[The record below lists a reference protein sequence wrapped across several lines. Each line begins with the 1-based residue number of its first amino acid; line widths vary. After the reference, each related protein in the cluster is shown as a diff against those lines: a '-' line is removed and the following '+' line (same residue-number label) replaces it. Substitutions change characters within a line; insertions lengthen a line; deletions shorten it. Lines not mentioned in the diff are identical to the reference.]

1 MFSYSDEIHSRYP
14 YLKDLILY
22 KEALHIIVEVDNE
35 MNVTIQGMNGHYQK
49 HSPEDIGIG
58 NTWNGVSIEA
68 RTPSV
73 YIQMKG

>member
-1 MFSYSDEIHSRYP
+1 MFSYSDKIHSQYP

-22 KEALHIIVEVDNE
+22 KEALHIIVTIDNE
-35 MNVTIQGMNGHYQK
+35 MNVTIQGMKGHYQK
-49 HSPEDIGIG
+49 HSPKDIGIG
-58 NTWNGVSIEA
+58 STWNGVSIEA